1 MNKRFLIAL
10 ILLLLLS
17 TYQIQDSFKFS
28 SKSKIEKIVVQNNII
43 IDDLE
48 VKERLSYLYE
58 TNLFFLKEK
67 EIENRLK
74 VLDFIES
81 FRIKKIYPNEIII
94 TIYEKE
100 PVAII
105 QNKREK
111 KYYTNK
117 GEVINFIKIKSFDNL
132 PLVFGDEKN
141 FKIFYNNLRK
151 NNFPIEEIKIFH
163 LFNSKRWDFVTRKN
177 QTIKLPLK
185 NYSQSLKNFISIK
198 DQANFEQYK
207 TFDYRINDQLILK

>member
-28 SKSKIEKIVVQNNII
+28 SKSKIEKIVVKNNII

-105 QNKREK
+105 QNKRKK

-163 LFNSKRWDFVTRKN
+163 LFNSKRWDVVTRKN

>member
-48 VKERLSYLYE
+48 VKERLSY
-58 TNLFFLKEK
+58 LKEK

>member
-28 SKSKIEKIVVQNNII
+28 SKSKIEKIVVKNNII

-163 LFNSKRWDFVTRKN
+163 LFNSKRWDVVTRKN